1 MNVKI
6 ALIGMPGCGK
16 TTIGKMLSEKTKV
29 NLIDLDEYIE
39 EKGESIDSLFEKG
52 EDVFRK
58 CETNCLR
65 ETANI
70 NQALILSTGGG
81 IVKIKQN
88 VDILKEN
95 FIVVFI
101 DRPLDNIYNDI
112 DINTRPLLKNN
123 KEALINLYNERYS
136 LYKDACH
143 IKIDNVFDIEKV
155 VETIIDKVNKYS
167 ILNK

>member
-1 MNVKI
+1 MNNIRKI

-16 TTIGKMLSEKTKV
+16 STIGKMLSEKTKID
-29 NLIDLDEYIE
+29 LIDLDEYIE
-39 EKGESIDSLFEKG
+39 GKGQSIESLFEKG
-52 EDVFRK
+52 ENTFRN
-58 CETNCLR
+58 CETDCLK

-70 NQALILSTGGG
+70 EKSLILSTGGG

-101 DRPLDNIYNDI
+101 DRPLDNIYSDI
-112 DINTRPLLKNN
+112 DVNTRPLLKNN
-123 KEALINLYNERYS
+123 KEALINLYNERYN

-143 IKIDNVFDIEKV
+143 IKIDNVFNIEKV
-155 VETIIDKVNKYS
+155 VEIIINKIDKYNF
-167 ILNK
+167 